1 MPADAIVQSIG
12 DTWIVNIIIIIHK
25 HWIVNINQMLPFNM
39 FQIRGIYYINVLR
52 MTHLVKFI
60 ITQQFYSTK
69 VGVNWLVKIIDVEV
83 KCIYH
88 IVLKN
93 GNPWILTLLVIS
105 WLRHT
110 TQYTHKC
117 DAIIY
122 SVLICNITVA

>member
-1 MPADAIVQSIG
+1 
-12 DTWIVNIIIIIHK
+12 
-25 HWIVNINQMLPFNM
+25 
-39 FQIRGIYYINVLR
+39 

-105 WLRHT
+105 
-110 TQYTHKC
+110 
-117 DAIIY
+117 
-122 SVLICNITVA
+122 